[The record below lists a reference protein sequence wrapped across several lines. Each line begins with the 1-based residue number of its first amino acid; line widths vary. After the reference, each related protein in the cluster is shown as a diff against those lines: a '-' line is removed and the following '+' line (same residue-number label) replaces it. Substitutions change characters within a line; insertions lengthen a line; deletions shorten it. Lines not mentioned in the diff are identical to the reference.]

1 MNIEKINDLWLPSDD
16 AQIEQWRE
24 KGAPHMQDKCLK
36 AFKEYCESQ
45 NKKFKRVLDIGAWCG
60 TWSIAM
66 EKHIMA
72 IDAFEPNK
80 THFAC
85 LEKNVARYSDR
96 IKANRVA
103 IGDKDCLISL
113 TEETATQNTRI
124 KNEEGE
130 IPMHTV
136 DHFNH
141 TDVELIKID
150 VEGYEMRVLE
160 GAKKTITFNDE
171 NQSNV
176 QYIMV
181 ELNHNTEKYGSSS
194 FEVKKYI
201 TSLGFKVL
209 INIWPDI
216 VYYRP

>member
-1 MNIEKINDLWLPSDD
+1 
-16 AQIEQWRE
+16 
-24 KGAPHMQDKCLK
+24 
-36 AFKEYCESQ
+36 
-45 NKKFKRVLDIGAWCG
+45 
-60 TWSIAM
+60 M

-113 TEETATQNTRI
+113 TDERR
-124 KNEEGE
+124 

-136 DHFNH
+136 DHFNYS
-141 TDVELIKID
+141 DVELIKID

-160 GAKKTITFNDE
+160 GAHKTLTFNDE

-176 QYIMV
+176 QYIMI
-181 ELNHNTEKYGSSS
+181 ELNNNTKKYGSSNL
-194 FEVKKYI
+194 EIEKHIKN
-201 TSLGFKVL
+201 LGFKIL
-209 INIWPDI
+209 IKTWPDI
-216 VYYRP
+216 VFYRA